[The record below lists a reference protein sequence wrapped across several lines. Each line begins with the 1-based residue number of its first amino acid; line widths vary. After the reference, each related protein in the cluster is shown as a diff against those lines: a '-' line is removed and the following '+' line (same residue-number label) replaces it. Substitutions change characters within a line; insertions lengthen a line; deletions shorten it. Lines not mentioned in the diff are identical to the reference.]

1 MHLRQYM
8 TLYILHDIVG
18 LDHSS
23 RAPRSSSRNLDKT
36 AFSRVGMESTP
47 TSDSTASDVAAL
59 ERAVLEAHVKAD
71 AQAVEIR
78 NLEAALAQI
87 AETKT

>member
-1 MHLRQYM
+1 
-8 TLYILHDIVG
+8 
-18 LDHSS
+18 
-23 RAPRSSSRNLDKT
+23 
-36 AFSRVGMESTP
+36 MESTP

-59 ERAVLEAHVKAD
+59 ERAVLDAHVKAD